1 MIIFNI
7 FYPTS
12 TLTAT
17 CNIVIFSSI
26 KTKINDDDELFLWYG
41 WPTKGDKPYSSRG
54 HYQRSL
60 PSRISDTLRAGFEPA
75 QNLSS
80 GLVEWS
86 CTVVITTAPQMDFF
100 LFLQKNKNPYQSI
113 LIKVRLVIHCTSW
126 TSCTFFFVIL
136 LTLSRL
142 IFFVWIFLIINTTNI
157 GRSNINFYI
166 SL

>member
-1 MIIFNI
+1 MVIFNI

-41 WPTKGDKPYSSRG
+41 WPTKGEKPYSSRD

-86 CTVVITTAPQMDFF
+86 CTVVITTTPRHHVAVKLFSTIKNLLCDILVYKVGKSKVETKFTF
-100 LFLQKNKNPYQSI
+100 LRFCFLKF
-113 LIKVRLVIHCTSW
+113 IHC
-126 TSCTFFFVIL
+126 
-136 LTLSRL
+136 
-142 IFFVWIFLIINTTNI
+142 INYWFI
-157 GRSNINFYI
+157 VLY
-166 SL
+166 